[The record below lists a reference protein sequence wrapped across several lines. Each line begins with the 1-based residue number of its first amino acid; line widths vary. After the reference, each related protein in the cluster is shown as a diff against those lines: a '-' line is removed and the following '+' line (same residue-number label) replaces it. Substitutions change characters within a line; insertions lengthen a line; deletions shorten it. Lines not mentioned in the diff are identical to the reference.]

1 MTKETKFAIVL
12 TQSQIDYLLDGL
24 EQIAEKDQKMDAIL
38 FRFDE
43 CFELDENGDFIPFV
57 K

>member
-38 FRFDE
+38 QRFDE
-43 CFELDENGDFIPFV
+43 SFELDENGDFIPFV

>member
-1 MTKETKFAIVL
+1 MTNETKFAIVL
-12 TQSQIDYLLDGL
+12 TQSQIDYLLDKM
-24 EQIAEKDQKMDAIL
+24 EHIAENDAKLDAIL